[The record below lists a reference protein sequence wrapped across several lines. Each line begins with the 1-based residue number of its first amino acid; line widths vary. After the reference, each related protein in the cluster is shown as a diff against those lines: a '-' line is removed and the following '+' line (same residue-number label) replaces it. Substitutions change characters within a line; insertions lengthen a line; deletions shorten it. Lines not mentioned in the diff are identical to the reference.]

1 MNLYIFNQTRRGSVF
16 GVGTYIREL
25 TTVLKNHGINL
36 CVVNLIS
43 EKPQIETKQVDGIE
57 HLFLPLAISDHRT
70 ISNKKQWELYYRNV
84 VYILQL
90 YIKDKKDLIFHMNF
104 YESDKLIDEL
114 KNIFDC
120 KIVAVSHFFSWGF
133 TIYDN
138 LQRLRRILQNEQP
151 NSFEENLQKVFEEER
166 IFYVKVDHIICLS
179 NYMKQI
185 LCKDYGIDVTK
196 ISVIPN
202 GLCDL
207 VETSIS
213 IKYLRN
219 KWNIPLDE
227 KVIIFAGRIDEVKGI
242 TYLIKAFHVVVEKY
256 PKARLIIAGSGDYD
270 IYLQEAKR
278 VCSKISFTGLLTK
291 NDLYEL
297 YRIAEIGVVPSLFE
311 PFGYVAVEMMIH
323 ALPLVVTSTSGLNE
337 VVDHTC
343 GLKISLM
350 ELPDRL
356 EIDASFL
363 AQKILYLLQHSA
375 KAKDIGLNGRKRYLT
390 NYSSEIFCQNMLHL
404 YSSL

>member
-1 MNLYIFNQTRRGSVF
+1 M
-16 GVGTYIREL
+16 
-25 TTVLKNHGINL
+25 
-36 CVVNLIS
+36 
-43 EKPQIETKQVDGIE
+43 
-57 HLFLPLAISDHRT
+57 
-70 ISNKKQWELYYRNV
+70 
-84 VYILQL
+84 
-90 YIKDKKDLIFHMNF
+90 
-104 YESDKLIDEL
+104 
-114 KNIFDC
+114 
-120 KIVAVSHFFSWGF
+120 
-133 TIYDN
+133 
-138 LQRLRRILQNEQP
+138 
-151 NSFEENLQKVFEEER
+151 
-166 IFYVKVDHIICLS
+166 
-179 NYMKQI
+179 
-185 LCKDYGIDVTK
+185 
-196 ISVIPN
+196 
-202 GLCDL
+202 
-207 VETSIS
+207 
-213 IKYLRN
+213 
-219 KWNIPLDE
+219 
-227 KVIIFAGRIDEVKGI
+227 
-242 TYLIKAFHVVVEKY
+242 
-256 PKARLIIAGSGDYD
+256 
-270 IYLQEAKR
+270 
-278 VCSKISFTGLLTK
+278 TK